1 MSKATE
7 AIALQRKI
15 FSRWVN
21 QKLQAKG
28 KKITDCVKDL
38 QNGDNLIYLLEALS
52 EKQFQNWKK
61 IQTGSRMKQI
71 DACGQALVFLKEC
84 GVDMKTP
91 PSSENLVDGE
101 QVSVMGMVWAIMLK
115 FMKLD
120 DGEEDGPSV
129 TFADALKMWIA
140 NQVGSYGLKVDNWTK
155 SFHDGKV
162 FCALVNKYRP
172 KLLNWEQVSGN
183 SANNLTMVFK
193 AAETYFG
200 LEQYLAV
207 TDIEKLDDKSM
218 VVYASEYYYGIAQQR
233 KVDLAAKRVAKL
245 IDYTKEND
253 RLKEDYTKRAQALR
267 ARLDSNIPLLSDTTI
282 ENTMA
287 GAVRRLELFNQYR
300 KNEKPYLFS
309 ESFAV
314 DSCFQNLARRLM
326 SRKRPAFVPT
336 KGCSVPEIH
345 ANIKEVEK
353 KEASQNVALHEEL
366 NRQIKLAKIYE
377 QFTGRLNELN
387 AWVAVQRQYLDAPTD
402 ILSVAAA
409 NFALNQLEAFFTS
422 LSSTSATLPAFH
434 EWAKELL
441 ENKFEHSAVV
451 NANQASVTNDFKEL
465 EEKSQKK
472 KLKHEDDLAR
482 EIVKAHIR
490 GLNDDHVTAFDKLNK
505 FMASA
510 KTALSHKEEVKSIKD
525 AEYHLGLTRALHQ
538 HRADLTGNIEPLKK
552 MGKEINTTEYKSSLS
567 TWKFEHPADVSGRET
582 QVESGFAE
590 LEALGAEKLRV
601 LDDDL
606 KREQFREEVR
616 QWFENHKLQDKALVA
631 WIAKARAY
639 LAVKEKVD
647 SVENAQD
654 NLVVHRG
661 YMDTEKA
668 TQGND
673 VVALL
678 AQGKKILDAKYET
691 KYSKYVFEPPSEVKD
706 RETAVLNA
714 FTELNAASALKLEIL
729 EDDLKREDYRF
740 MVNKWAEQHVRQHKA
755 LEAWI
760 ATSKAYVDTQEPVC
774 SVETAQNNLIV
785 IRAYLASQTLKQD
798 GEVKG
803 LLGLGARILAAKY
816 ESKHSN
822 WKFLTPQ
829 DVTSRE
835 TFVTT
840 SFDYL
845 TKTSQSK
852 LDTLEDDL
860 KREEFKF
867 MLHLWDDEHKHK
879 YAKLQKWIDTHK
891 AYLGVIEIF
900 DSIADAEKNL
910 KAWAAKVDEMKDK
923 TRIEAATFHKLG
935 KQILE
940 AKYESKLSHWEWE
953 QKPEVQGRL
962 DFATKSWQEMDASS
976 AAKKTKLD
984 ADLQKE
990 KRKEELRVQW
1000 AKLTG
1005 EAASTCRDACVSAPN
1020 TMFGFVL
1027 EEVEAFQATLVA
1039 LDAKINAHVNNLE
1052 SKYSPVWAEMIQLGV
1067 RTAENPYS
1075 KLTPDHMASS
1085 RAELATALA
1094 ARQARFQVELEKQRA
1109 DDKACRA
1116 LAAAADPFAK
1126 KIADNTLTISEAK
1139 DTLEK
1144 QLETVKTLKTH
1155 PTCDE
1160 LKAISAAQKV
1170 VDERAIIYN
1179 RHTLNNAP
1187 DCEVQHKQYQEYT
1200 KSKQE
1205 MLEGEIEFL
1214 ALRGLTR
1221 EQYVEIKQQFDQFD
1235 KDKSGFLDKRE
1246 FRSCLYSVGEE
1257 RGKKEIDAILAKV
1270 GNGDPNK
1277 VKISYDGYKEFMIE
1291 QLGDTDTEAELI
1303 KGFQLMNRQ
1312 ETTCQWTVMQNVMEQ
1327 HHLDYIKATHGTDY
1341 TGWVKSVFAR

>member
-1 MSKATE
+1 MSKA
-7 AIALQRKI
+7 ADAVALQRKI

-28 KKITDCVKDL
+28 KKIADCVTDL
-38 QNGDNLIYLLEALS
+38 QNGDNLIFLLEALS

-91 PSSENLVDGE
+91 PSSENLVDGVE
-101 QVSVMGMVWAIMLK
+101 IPVMGMIWAIMLK

-120 DGEEDGPSV
+120 EDEEDGPSM

-140 NQVGSYGLKVDNWTK
+140 NQVSSYGLKVDNWTK
-155 SFHDGKV
+155 SFHDGKI

-172 KLLNWEQVSGN
+172 KLLDYNSVSGN
-183 SANNLTMVFK
+183 ASANLTLAFK

-233 KVDLAAKRVAKL
+233 KVDLAAKRVVKL
-245 IDYTKEND
+245 VEYTKEND

-267 ARLDSNIPLLSDTTI
+267 ARLDSNLPLLSDTTI
-282 ENTMA
+282 ENTKA

-314 DSCFQNLARRLM
+314 DSNFQNLARRLI
-326 SRKRPAFVPT
+326 SRKRPAFVPS
-336 KGCSVPEIH
+336 KGCSVPEIQ
-345 ANIKEVEK
+345 ASIKEIEK
-353 KEASQNVALHEEL
+353 KEASQNTALHQEL
-366 NRQIKLAKIYE
+366 NRQIKLEKIYE
-377 QFTGRLNELN
+377 QFGGRFKELN
-387 AWVAVQRQYLDAPTD
+387 AWVAIQRAYLDAPTN

-409 NFALNQLEAFFTS
+409 NFALNQLEAFATAFKT
-422 LSSTSATLPAFH
+422 TSATLPAFND
-434 EWAKELL
+434 WAKELL
-441 ENKFEHSAVV
+441 HEKFEHSA
-451 NANQASVTNDFKEL
+451 AVTTSQTAVANDFKEL

-472 KLKHEDDLAR
+472 KALHEDDLAR
-482 EIVKAHIR
+482 EIVKARIR
-490 GLNDDHVTAFDKLNK
+490 GLNDDHLTAFEKLQK
-505 FMASA
+505 FMLST
-510 KTALSHKEEVKSIKD
+510 KGALSKKEEVKSIKD

-552 MGKEINTTEYKSSLS
+552 TGKEIITTEYKSALS
-567 TWKFEHPADVSGRET
+567 SWKFENAADVTSRET

-590 LEALGAEKLRV
+590 LETLGDEKLRV

-616 QWFENHKLQDKALVA
+616 QWNENHKLQNTALTA
-631 WIAKARAY
+631 WIAKSRAY

-661 YMDTEKA
+661 YLDTEKA
-668 TQGND
+668 TQEND
-673 VVALL
+673 VVTLL
-678 AQGKKILDAKYET
+678 AQGKKILEAKYET
-691 KYSKYVFEPPSEVKD
+691 KYSRYVFEPPSEVKD
-706 RETAVLNA
+706 RENTVLEA
-714 FTELNAASALKLEIL
+714 FKELNASSALKLEIL
-729 EDDLKREDYRF
+729 EDDLKREEYRF

-755 LEAWI
+755 LETWI
-760 ATSKAYVDTQEPVC
+760 ATSKQYVDVKEPVN

-785 IRAYLASQTLKQD
+785 IRAYLASQKLKQD

-803 LLGLGARILAAKY
+803 LLALGARILAAKY

-822 WKFLTPQ
+822 WKFVTPQ

-835 TFVTT
+835 NFVTT

-845 TKTSQSK
+845 IKTSQAK
-852 LDTLEDDL
+852 LETQEDDL

-867 MLHLWDDEHKHK
+867 KLHLWDDEHKHK
-879 YAKLQKWIDTHK
+879 YAKLQRWIDGHK
-891 AYLGVIEIF
+891 AYLAVVEPF

-910 KAWAAKVDEMKDK
+910 KVWAAKVDEMKDK

-940 AKYESKLSHWEWE
+940 AKYESKLSQWEWE
-953 QKPEVQGRL
+953 NKPEVQGRL
-962 DFATKSWQEMDASS
+962 DFATNSWTEMEASS
-976 AAKKTKLD
+976 AAKKAKLD

-1000 AKLTG
+1000 AQFSG
-1005 EAASTCRDACVSAPN
+1005 EAASACTDTCISAPN

-1027 EEVEAFQATLVA
+1027 EEVEAFQATLA
-1039 LDAKINAHVNNLE
+1039 AMDSKINSHVSALE
-1052 SKYSPVWAEMIQLGV
+1052 SKYTPVWAEMLQLGV

-1075 KLTPDHMASS
+1075 KLTPDDMAKS
-1085 RAELATALA
+1085 RAELAAALG
-1094 ARQARFQVELEKQRA
+1094 ARQQRYQTELEKQRA

-1126 KIADNTLTISEAK
+1126 KIADNTLVISEAK

-1144 QLETVKTLKTH
+1144 QLQTVKTLKTT
-1155 PTCDE
+1155 PTSDE
-1160 LKAISAAQKV
+1160 LKVIFAAQKV
-1170 VDERAIIYN
+1170 VDERGIIYN
-1179 RHTLNNAP
+1179 RHTLNNAS
-1187 DCEVQHKQYQEYT
+1187 DCGVQHKQYEEYT

-1205 MLEGEIEFL
+1205 MLEGEIEFV

-1221 EQYVEIKQQFDQFD
+1221 EQYDEIKQQFDQFD

-1257 RGKKEIDAILAKV
+1257 RGKKEIDAILAKM
-1270 GNGDPNK
+1270 GNGDANK
-1277 VKISYDGYKEFMIE
+1277 VRISYDGYKEFMIE

-1312 ETTCQWTVMQNVMEQ
+1312 EATCQWPVMANVLDQ
-1327 HHLDYIKATHGTDY
+1327 QYLDYIKGTHGADY

>member
-1 MSKATE
+1 MSKAAE

-28 KKITDCVKDL
+28 KSITDCVKDF

-52 EKQFQNWKK
+52 EKQFQNWKR

-71 DACGQALVFLKEC
+71 DACGQALGFLKEC

-91 PSSENLVDGE
+91 PSAENLVDGVE
-101 QVSVMGMVWAIMLK
+101 IPVMGMVWAIMLK

-120 DGEEDGPSV
+120 EDEEDGPSL
-129 TFADALKMWIA
+129 TFADALKMWIG
-140 NQVGSYGLKVDNWTK
+140 NQVSSYGLKVDNWTK

-172 KLLNWEQVSGN
+172 KLLNWQQVSNN
-183 SANNLTMVFK
+183 SAANLAMVFK
-193 AAETYFG
+193 AAEAYFG
-200 LEQYLAV
+200 LEQYLLV

-245 IDYTKEND
+245 IEYTKEND

-314 DSCFQNLARRLM
+314 DSCYQNLARRLV
-326 SRKRPAFVPT
+326 SRKRPPYVPPR
-336 KGCSVPEIH
+336 GCSVPEIH
-345 ANIKEVEK
+345 AGIKEVEK
-353 KEASQNVALHEEL
+353 KEATQNVALHDEL

-377 QFTGRLNELN
+377 QYTGRLNELN
-387 AWVAVQRQYLDAPTD
+387 HWVAVQRQYLDAPTD
-402 ILSVAAA
+402 ILSVGAA
-409 NFALNQLEAFFTS
+409 NFALNQLAAFSTS
-422 LSSTSATLPAFH
+422 FASTSATLPAFH

-441 ENKFEHSAVV
+441 SNKFEHSDAV
-451 NANQASVTNDFKEL
+451 NASQASVTKDFKEL
-465 EEKSQKK
+465 EDKAHQK

-482 EIVKAHIR
+482 ELVKAHVR
-490 GLNDDHVTAFDKLNK
+490 GLNDDHVTAFDKLAN
-505 FMASA
+505 FMTSTKA
-510 KTALSHKEEVKSIKD
+510 ALSHKEDVKSIKD

-538 HRADLTGNIEPLKK
+538 HREDLTGNIAPLKK
-552 MGKEINTTEYKSSLS
+552 MGNEIITTEYKGLS
-567 TWKFEHPADVSGRET
+567 HWKFEHPADVTGREAK
-582 QVESGFAE
+582 VESGFAE
-590 LEALGAEKLRV
+590 LLALGDEKLRV

-606 KREQFREEVR
+606 KREHFREEVR
-616 QWFENHKLQDKALVA
+616 QWNENHKLQHTALTY
-631 WIAKARAY
+631 WITESRAY

-654 NLVVHRG
+654 NLVVHRA
-661 YMDTEKA
+661 YLDTEKA
-668 TQGND
+668 AQENN

-691 KYSKYVFEPPSEVKD
+691 KYSKYTFTPPSEVKD
-706 RETAVLNA
+706 RETDVLNA
-714 FTELNAASALKLEIL
+714 FKELNAASALKLEIL
-729 EDDLKREDYRF
+729 EDDLKREEYRF
-740 MVNKWAEQHVRQHKA
+740 MVNKWADQHVRQHHT
-755 LEAWI
+755 LEIWI
-760 ATSKAYVDTQEPVC
+760 AASKAYVDTKEPVS

-785 IRAYLASQTLKQD
+785 IRAYLASQQLKQD

-803 LLGLGARILAAKY
+803 LLALGARILAARY

-835 TFVTT
+835 AFVTS

-845 TKTSQSK
+845 TKTSQAK

-867 MLHLWDDEHKHK
+867 KLHLWDDEHKHQ
-879 YAKLQKWIDTHK
+879 YAKLQAWVADHK
-891 AYLGVIEIF
+891 AYLAVVEPF

-910 KAWAAKVDEMKDK
+910 KVWAAKADELKDK

-935 KQILE
+935 KQILD
-940 AKYESKLSHWEWE
+940 AKYESKLSKWEWE
-953 QKPEVQGRL
+953 HKPEVQGRL
-962 DFATKSWQEMDASS
+962 DFATTSWQEMDTSA
-976 AAKKTKLD
+976 AAKKSKLD
-984 ADLQKE
+984 ADLVKE

-1000 AKLTG
+1000 AKLTD
-1005 EAASTCRDACVSAPN
+1005 EATSACRDACVSAPN
-1020 TMFGFVL
+1020 TMFGFGL
-1027 EEVEAFQATLVA
+1027 EEVEAFQATLTS
-1039 LDAKINAHVNNLE
+1039 LDAKINAHVHDLE
-1052 SKYSPVWAEMIQLGV
+1052 SKYTPVWAEMIQLGV

-1075 KLTPDHMASS
+1075 KLTPEHMAAS
-1085 RAELATALA
+1085 RAELSAALA
-1094 ARQARFQVELEKQRA
+1094 ARQARFHAELEKQRG

-1144 QLETVKTLKTH
+1144 QLETVKALKTH
-1155 PTCDE
+1155 PTSEE
-1160 LKAISAAQKV
+1160 LKAIFAAQKV
-1170 VDERAIIYN
+1170 VDDRGIIYN

-1187 DCEVQHKQYQEYT
+1187 DCEVQFKQYQEYT

-1214 ALRGLTR
+1214 ALRGLTK
-1221 EQYVEIKQQFDQFD
+1221 EQYAEIKQQFDQFD

-1257 RGKKEIDAILAKV
+1257 RGKKEIDAILAKM

-1277 VKISYDGYKEFMIE
+1277 VKISYEGFKEFMIE

-1312 ETTCQWTVMQNVMEQ
+1312 EASCQWHVMQNVMEQ
-1327 HHLDYIKATHGTDY
+1327 HHMDYIKATHGADY
-1341 TGWVKSVFAR
+1341 VGWVKSVFAR